1 MPSNPLSDP
10 NWAPQVADTIERIVG
25 QVRDRT
31 TRPVILAAR
40 AIVFGLLAAILGLF
54 ALIILIVGL
63 MPRLPSDPR
72 MALLPRD
79 RRLAQLRDRRRIVF
93 LAGALMMAKRIP
105 KEVLE

>member
-63 MPRLPSDPR
+63 MRGFQAILEWPFSHETAVWLSYV
-72 MALLPRD
+72 
-79 RRLAQLRDRRRIVF
+79 IVGGLFF
-93 LAGALMMAKRIP
+93 LTGALMMAKRVP
-105 KEVLE
+105 K